1 MSDLDKDLQD
11 ELLKKA
17 FEKKYGF
24 LYVKNYMPTKDR
36 YYINYDKVVFDDI
49 DGDGKEDI
57 TLIKNENEKKDI
69 EK

>member
-1 MSDLDKDLQD
+1 
-11 ELLKKA
+11 
-17 FEKKYGF
+17 
-24 LYVKNYMPTKDR
+24 MPKKDR
-36 YYINYDKVVFDDI
+36 YYVNYDKVVFDDI

>member
-1 MSDLDKDLQD
+1 MLNIFRFDLNKYVDLSYSRAGQDVRYALNDDKLRSLGW
-11 ELLKKA
+11 E
-17 FEKKYGF
+17 
-24 LYVKNYMPTKDR
+24 P
-36 YYINYDKVVFDDI
+36 KVVFDDI